1 MLTLIILY
9 ILLCAVSVF
18 LLNGSGILQFTDA
31 GFFDYLNI
39 LFFNSEKF
47 SQYNINW
54 NIISAMHFFL
64 LLFFGVIY
72 CSSSA
77 RNYCAGMNQM
87 ELIRYGKYEKYFFY
101 CNLKNALNALEFVL
115 MTALL
120 PLSIVFVN
128 SKALTNFDSVIGELL
143 AENIFNTAIFLVKT
157 FVLLTL
163 IELVFLEMIRKRD
176 YQFSLSIMAAA
187 SAVIVFADSLL
198 KTGAVTMGNI
208 VNQLVATGVYIAL
221 YLVLYFVFRREPKS
235 I

>member
-1 MLTLIILY
+1 
-9 ILLCAVSVF
+9 
-18 LLNGSGILQFTDA
+18 
-31 GFFDYLNI
+31 
-39 LFFNSEKF
+39 
-47 SQYNINW
+47 
-54 NIISAMHFFL
+54 MHFFL